1 MESLFMHKTKF
12 LFLFVGL
19 IALLSNI
26 AAAQDKPYAGLEID
40 LVTFTGP
47 QVAEP
52 LQRHAPEFEALT
64 GAKVN
69 IVTVPNADLYQ
80 TILTDQATGTLS
92 YEAFV
97 FAPQWIVDYAVPGYL
112 EDLTPYVEADEAI
125 EWDDVGQFFREFSAM
140 YDSKIYA
147 IPLDGD
153 FHMVYYRTD

>member
-1 MESLFMHKTKF
+1 MHRIKFLSLFVAIVA
-12 LFLFVGL
+12 LFSV
-19 IALLSNI
+19 
-26 AAAQDKPYAGLEID
+26 AASAQDKPYAGLEID

-80 TILTDQATGTLS
+80 TILTDQATGTNS

-97 FAPQWIVDYAVPGYL
+97 FAPQ
-112 EDLTPYVEADEAI
+112 
-125 EWDDVGQFFREFSAM
+125 
-140 YDSKIYA
+140 
-147 IPLDGD
+147 
-153 FHMVYYRTD
+153 